1 MSDVVNQRLIRKITH
16 WLLLVVILLY
26 LVSGFGI
33 TEFRVVETLTLG
45 LLTKSL
51 AFKMHDVLLIPMLI
65 LLVLHMFMPSFLRL
79 IRKTR

>member
-1 MSDVVNQRLIRKITH
+1 MANQRLIRKITH

-51 AFKMHDVLLIPMLI
+51 AFKMHDVLWIPLLI
-65 LLVLHMFMPSFLRL
+65 LLVPHMFMPSFSKLLRKP
-79 IRKTR
+79 R

>member
-1 MSDVVNQRLIRKITH
+1 MWPNKERLIRKITH

-51 AFKMHDVLLIPMLI
+51 AFKMHDVLWVPLLI
-65 LLVLHMFMPSFLRL
+65 LLVLHMFMPSFSRLLRKP
-79 IRKTR
+79 R

>member
-1 MSDVVNQRLIRKITH
+1 MKDVVNQRLIRKITH

-51 AFKMHDVLLIPMLI
+51 AFKMHDVLWLPLLI
-65 LLVLHMFMPSFLRL
+65 LLVLHMFMPSFSRILRKP
-79 IRKTR
+79 R